1 MKNKEFDTLLS
12 KATNDISLVQD
23 QLSDLE
29 EYKKNLLMIME
40 IEKQKFNNKVSKNDI
55 NFLKEVFS
63 SKKAQFYY
71 DNLVDKKSDVFSPL
85 SSRTSF
91 EYFQLLYPLM
101 TEKDKTNWNKSS
113 LYRHTRTE
121 IASFSRKSFEP
132 HVNKL
137 SWLLK
142 KNKADFNNYFLKIMT
157 SFWGSIYVDLN
168 THEELNNY
176 ILSRATEEEKKQI
189 IINSVEFPPEGNQ
202 DFFENFIKNT
212 NFNKDL
218 LSDNDFCSLLMEN
231 ALVGGNIKVFGM
243 FLKKGVEIKDTNS
256 MYSALITR
264 LGKNSNDN
272 LFIVLEYIKENKD
285 FYVGTHVLFRTALH
299 YSLDSYGNKGRK
311 DVLMSIIEMYDNE
324 KLLELIPIVEKK
336 IRKETGN
343 AKDEAI
349 EVLSIIEK
357 LSFKNK
363 LEEDLMSTNVSSRVM
378 KV

>member
-12 KATNDISLVQD
+12 KATHDISLVQD

-63 SKKAQFYY
+63 SKNAQFYY
-71 DNLVDKKSDVFSPL
+71 DNFVDKKSDVFSPL
-85 SSRTSF
+85 NSRTSF
-91 EYFQLLYPLM
+91 EYFQLLYPFM

-113 LYRHTRTE
+113 LYRHTKTE

-132 HVNKL
+132 NVNKL

-142 KNKADFNNYFLKIMT
+142 KNKDEFNNYFLKIMT
-157 SFWGSIYVDLN
+157 NFWGSVYIDLD
-168 THEELNNY
+168 THKELNNY
-176 ILSRATEEEKKQI
+176 ILSRATEKEKKQI

>member
-40 IEKQKFNNKVSKNDI
+40 IEKQKFNNKASKNDI

-63 SKKAQFYY
+63 SKNAQFYY
-71 DNLVDKKSDVFSPL
+71 DNFVDKKSDVFSPL
-85 SSRTSF
+85 NSRTSF
-91 EYFQLLYPLM
+91 EYFQLLYPFM

-113 LYRHTRTE
+113 LYRHTKTE

-132 HVNKL
+132 QVNKL

-142 KNKADFNNYFLKIMT
+142 KNKTEFDNYFLKIMT
-157 SFWGSIYVDLN
+157 DFWGSVYVDLD

-176 ILSRATEEEKKQI
+176 ILSKATEEKKKQI
-189 IINSVEFPPEGNQ
+189 IINSIEFPPEGNQ
-202 DFFENFIKNT
+202 DFFEIFIKNI

-218 LSDNDFCSLLMEN
+218 LLDNEFSSLLMEN
-231 ALVGGNIKVFGM
+231 ALIAGNIKVFNM
-243 FLKKGVEIKDTNS
+243 FLNKGVEIKDKNS
-256 MYSALITR
+256 LYSALITR
-264 LGKNSNDN
+264 LGKHPNDN
-272 LFIVLEYIKENKD
+272 LYMILNYIKENKD

-299 YSLDSYGNKGRK
+299 YALTTYENKGRK
-311 DVLMSIIEMYDNE
+311 NVLMSVIEMYDND
-324 KLLELIPIVEKK
+324 KLSELIPIVEKK

-343 AKDEAI
+343 AKEEAI
-349 EVLSIIEK
+349 EILDIIEK
-357 LSFKNK
+357 FTFKK
-363 LEEDLMSTNVSSRVM
+363 QLDESLASTHISSRVM